1 VITRRQLLLGCAA
14 PALLAGGQAAAARRT
29 RNVVLVTADGLR
41 RQEIFRG
48 SDPQLIGGERKI
60 PALTREQLMPFTW
73 SEFAKRGLI
82 VPAVVTNAYRVSYP
96 GYSEILTGRPQ
107 DESIRGNQ
115 PVQNPTETVLE
126 FVRRKLSLPRT
137 GTALFGSWDMF
148 RYIGERTP
156 GTVVINAGYQ
166 RYEEPGAS
174 PRMKELSE
182 LQFLM
187 LTQWPEVRHDY
198 ITFELAL
205 EFMRRH
211 HPRLIHISLGE
222 MDDWAH
228 GKRYDRVL
236 DTVHFF
242 DQCLRDLW
250 RFLESDSHYRGSTT
264 LFVTVDH
271 GRGRTPEDWHGHGT
285 KIIGAEEMWAAVM
298 GPDTPPQGY
307 KEDVTVKQADVTPT
321 IIDLLGLTASDYPG
335 VTGKAIAPALGR

>member
-1 VITRRQLLLGCAA
+1 MITRRQLLLACSA
-14 PALLAGGQAAAARRT
+14 PAWLAQAQSARARRT

-48 SDPQLIGGERKI
+48 SDPLLIGGERKI
-60 PALTREQLMPFTW
+60 PALTREQLMPFVW
-73 SEFAKRGLI
+73 SEIAKRGLLA
-82 VPAVVTNAYRVSYP
+82 PALVTNGYRVSYP

-107 DESIRGNQ
+107 DDAIRGNQ

-126 FVRRKLSLPRT
+126 FARRKFALPRT
-137 GTALFGSWDMF
+137 GAALFGSWDMF

-156 GTVVINAGYQ
+156 GSIIINSGYR
-166 RYEEPGAS
+166 RYEEPDAS

-211 HPRLIHISLGE
+211 RPRLIHIALGE

-236 DTVHFF
+236 DTIHFF

-250 RFLESDSHYRGSTT
+250 RFVETDSNYRGSTT
-264 LFVTVDH
+264 LVVTADH
-271 GRGRTPEDWHGHGT
+271 GRGRTPEDWPSHGT
-285 KIIGAEEMWAAVM
+285 KVAGAEEMWVAIM
-298 GPDTPPQGY
+298 GPDTPAEGY
-307 KEDVTVKQADVTPT
+307 QEELSVRQADVAPT
-321 IIDLLGLTASDYPG
+321 IIELLGLSASDYPG
-335 VTGKAIAPALGR
+335 VTGRPIAHRGAP